1 MQLWEIEGIERGTYF
16 RMLERRYPLAT
27 AADAAF
33 RALNTKA
40 SPTSGHHALA
50 NMFAAYSSQ
59 VKLCLTTNFDGLIE
73 SAVGQRNMSDG
84 NTRSARTFFQ
94 QTDART
100 MRHTLSLPNVFGVV
114 KLHGD
119 ALAGGSVEAAKST
132 DVCDDLTDPVRTQLH
147 AKPTIL
153 VFIGYSGN
161 DSNVVRWLRKL
172 QVDRHSVFWCSKAE
186 PVGLI
191 SPWLRENAYVHVAH
205 EDFDE
210 IMGWIGRYERESV
223 FCLIVLFFS
232 LYRGQGWSSA
242 AVATAGGTGATG
254 VSAAAGISAAAG
266 GTGVS
271 AGATGATGVSAV
283 ATAGGAGGTDVP
295 AVADAAGAT
304 GVSGGADGP
313 ATNQRSAAF
322 IRFA

>member
-1 MQLWEIEGIERGTYF
+1 MHLVACHIFSGVPFLSSVHSSRSIDVERFAATLARHLRDGNSVCFFLGAGCSRKGGVPTSEELMQLWEIEGIERGTYF

-161 DSNVVRWLRKL
+161 DNNVVRWLRKL
-172 QVDRHSVFWCSKAE
+172 EVDPHSVFWCSKAE

-223 FCLIVLFFS
+223 FFV
-232 LYRGQGWSSA
+232 
-242 AVATAGGTGATG
+242 
-254 VSAAAGISAAAG
+254 
-266 GTGVS
+266 
-271 AGATGATGVSAV
+271 
-283 ATAGGAGGTDVP
+283 
-295 AVADAAGAT
+295 
-304 GVSGGADGP
+304 
-313 ATNQRSAAF
+313 
-322 IRFA
+322 